1 MGTLRTDCPPQPF
14 WHHRRHQWL
23 KNLPAN
29 AKRRGFDPWVRKIPW
44 RRAGQPTP
52 VFLPGESHGQRSL
65 AGSQPSSFRFSHH
78 HCCGLNHPDKNGT
91 TILDYPRPSN
101 PAATIQ
107 FQWSFLPNLSD
118 TLPWSTLPTLFLP
131 WAITPPLDPYSRL
144 NVLWVRA
151 LTPKSL
157 TCIPWDH
164 QMKFKIVN
172 NTAPP
177 LWPCRLQ
184 GKAQTP
190 GLSDEADRCCRL
202 SHTTLVPCGPTQWV
216 LATVGWAAQHLK
228 CSYFEMC
235 FKCKTHGKFR
245 NLSGIKNHVKYL
257 NNFKIPILCWNN
269 TLAILA
275 K

>member
-1 MGTLRTDCPPQPF
+1 MSLRHVQHLLTCLHFCCPFSWFSKTLPKSHLFHKAVLDYLTLISPSGFCLAFMGTLRTDCPPQPF

-107 FQWSFLPNLSD
+107 FQ
-118 TLPWSTLPTLFLP
+118 
-131 WAITPPLDPYSRL
+131 
-144 NVLWVRA
+144 
-151 LTPKSL
+151 
-157 TCIPWDH
+157 
-164 QMKFKIVN
+164 
-172 NTAPP
+172 
-177 LWPCRLQ
+177 
-184 GKAQTP
+184 
-190 GLSDEADRCCRL
+190 
-202 SHTTLVPCGPTQWV
+202 
-216 LATVGWAAQHLK
+216 
-228 CSYFEMC
+228 
-235 FKCKTHGKFR
+235 
-245 NLSGIKNHVKYL
+245 
-257 NNFKIPILCWNN
+257 
-269 TLAILA
+269 
-275 K
+275 